1 MKCTIISIGDEL
13 LIGQTVNTNASWIGE
28 QLNNLG
34 ISIIK
39 GIVISDSKNEIS
51 NALTN
56 ASVYSDLVIITGGLG
71 PTKDDITKHTLTE
84 YFNTSLELNK
94 DIESNIIAYFKSVNR
109 PILKSNLDQALI
121 PKDCKVLSNSRGT
134 ASGMWFEKDQTVYI
148 SLPGVPYEMKG
159 IMKEHVFPQLLIK
172 MGGKSVVVN
181 KTIRTHGMGESFL
194 SEVIRSWE
202 EYLENNNI
210 KLAYLPSPG
219 IVKLRLTAIGV
230 ENDFLEN
237 KINGA
242 IEKLKVMIPNEIY
255 GYGDATMENEVGELL
270 KAKKLTLST
279 AESCTGGTV
288 CKMITNI
295 SGSSSYYNGSI
306 ICYSN
311 QSKIELLGVDE
322 EIINKNGAVS
332 KQVAEQ
338 MAMKVRKKF
347 HTDYG
352 ISTTGIAGPNGGTNE
367 KPVGTV
373 WIAVANRLGVVSKK
387 LKLGYNRERN
397 IHVSSISA
405 LNLLRL
411 KLLKN

>member
-1 MKCTIISIGDEL
+1 M
-13 LIGQTVNTNASWIGE
+13 
-28 QLNNLG
+28 
-34 ISIIK
+34 
-39 GIVISDSKNEIS
+39 
-51 NALTN
+51 
-56 ASVYSDLVIITGGLG
+56 
-71 PTKDDITKHTLTE
+71 
-84 YFNTSLELNK
+84 
-94 DIESNIIAYFKSVNR
+94 
-109 PILKSNLDQALI
+109 
-121 PKDCKVLSNSRGT
+121 
-134 ASGMWFEKDQTVYI
+134 
-148 SLPGVPYEMKG
+148 
-159 IMKEHVFPQLLIK
+159 
-172 MGGKSVVVN
+172 
-181 KTIRTHGMGESFL
+181 
-194 SEVIRSWE
+194 
-202 EYLENNNI
+202 
-210 KLAYLPSPG
+210 AYLPSPG

-242 IEKLKVMIPNEIY
+242 IEKLKVLIPNEIY

-270 KAKKLTLST
+270 NAKKLTLST

-397 IHVSSISA
+397 IHVSSISV

-411 KLLKN
+411 ELLKN